1 MQQALSEQLQLST
14 QTAQIKDQVYR
25 SEENAL
31 QLRYDTILSTHLDE
45 MQQQQVEHHST
56 INPILLLYICMSS
69 RLDFIV
75 RDGGAVLARSAR
87 DNTGGVGPDTAV
99 SHILYHLSCLVS

>member
-1 MQQALSEQLQLST
+1 MN
-14 QTAQIKDQVYR
+14 QV
-25 SEENAL
+25 E
-31 QLRYDTILSTHLDE
+31 
-45 MQQQQVEHHST
+45 QVEHHST
-56 INPILLLYICMSS
+56 INPILLLLYICMSS